1 VNQGADNQIK
11 PDKVLIAGGGIGGL
25 AAALCLARAGLD
37 VEVYEAARD
46 IRPLGVGINLLPHSV
61 RVLRDLGL
69 QGELAASGIET
80 AELIYVNKFGQRI
93 WQEPRGLAAGYAVPQ
108 YSIHRGELQMILH
121 RAALARLPAGSIHTG
136 CALAEITQDAR
147 GVTTVFDDRQ
157 RGTRIEARGAC
168 LIAADGIHSTVRKK
182 FYPDEGAPR
191 FSGRMLWRATTEMP
205 AVLDGRSM
213 VWAGHERQKF
223 VCYPISEPLRK
234 QGRSL
239 VNWIAELRV
248 AEVGAAQERRPKAN
262 RAADAP
268 QCAAYAVP
276 SSLAQRFGGAP
287 PPRSDWNREVD
298 KSVFREP
305 FAGWDFGWLSV
316 PALIDGAAAVYE
328 FPMVDRDPV
337 PRWTHGRVTLLG
349 DAAHPM
355 YPMGSNGASQAIL
368 DAEELAAQL
377 ARAPNDVEP
386 ALRAYEEARRPAT
399 AAIVLANRQGGPDRV
414 LQIAEERAP
423 QGFANIEDVIP
434 RAELEAIA
442 QSYKQTAGFDREAVN
457 KKTRDTS

>member
-1 VNQGADNQIK
+1 MGQQARSQAGT
-11 PDKVLIAGGGIGGL
+11 VLVAGGGIGGL
-25 AAALCLARAGLD
+25 AAALCLARAGFA
-37 VEVYEAARD
+37 VEVYEAAREV
-46 IRPLGVGINLLPHSV
+46 RALGVGINLLPHSV

-80 AELIYVNKFGQRI
+80 AELVYVNKFGQRI

-108 YSIHRGELQMILH
+108 YSIHRGELQMILF
-121 RAALARLPAGSIHTG
+121 RSALARLPAGRFHPG
-136 CALAEITQDAR
+136 CALVDFTQDAE
-147 GVTTVFDDRQ
+147 GVTAVFEDRE
-157 RGTRIEARGAC
+157 RGGARVEARGAC
-168 LIAADGIHSTVRKK
+168 LVAADGIHSTARRK
-182 FYPDEGAPR
+182 FYSDEGPPR
-191 FSGRMLWRATTEMP
+191 FSGRMLWRAITEMP
-205 AVLDGRSM
+205 ALLDGRTM

-223 VCYPISEPLRK
+223 VCYPISEPVRA

-248 AEVGAAQERRPKAN
+248 AETG
-262 RAADAP
+262 
-268 QCAAYAVP
+268 
-276 SSLAQRFGGAP
+276 ST

-316 PALIDGAAAVYE
+316 PALIDGAQAVYE
-328 FPMVDRDPV
+328 FPMADRDPV

-355 YPMGSNGASQAIL
+355 YPVGSNGASQAIL
-368 DAEELAAQL
+368 DAEELAAQF
-377 ARAPNDVEP
+377 AAKPVEA
-386 ALRAYEEARRPAT
+386 ALEAYDEARRPAT

-423 QGFANIEDVIP
+423 QGFARIEDVIP

-442 QSYKQTAGFDREAVN
+442 QSYKRTAGFDREAVN
-457 KKTRDTS
+457 KKSAGQA